1 MNYREHSKSTRE
13 RIVTREVRK
22 LELRQR
28 QLAERRMITD
38 PLDAVAGGRVPPP
51 GRTRP

>member
-1 MNYREHSKSTRE
+1 MNYREHFKSTRE

-28 QLAERRMITD
+28 QLAERGTI
-38 PLDAVAGGRVPPP
+38 AGARVPPQ
-51 GRTRP
+51 GRLRP